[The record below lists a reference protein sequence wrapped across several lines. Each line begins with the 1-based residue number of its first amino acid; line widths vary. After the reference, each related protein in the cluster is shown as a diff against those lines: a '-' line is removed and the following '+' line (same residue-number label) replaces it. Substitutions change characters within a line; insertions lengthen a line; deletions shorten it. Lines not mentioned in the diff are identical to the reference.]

1 MMRFILAIAS
11 VCVYAFTYGAST
23 TEVNDSRRTDSFAGQ
38 TKTTAPWLSWGLT
51 ETEWAEY
58 EKIMQGPRGTWTP
71 NISPVSVLGLN
82 AASELERTRYAK
94 IAARQD
100 WQRLMNER
108 AWHLSYK
115 SAKEEYFGQ
124 QISMIDVESA
134 SIDHINFDAKLVMFT
149 DDNCVQVCQK
159 ALEQVIQSKARLDVY
174 FIGKIERA
182 DIIQW
187 ASTHSIPPELVNDA
201 GLITLNIDRGLFKAM
216 SPNNTNLPQ
225 VYLRDPRMDGEL
237 MEVKF

>member
-1 MMRFILAIAS
+1 MMRSLIVILSA
-11 VCVYAFTYGAST
+11 CLCAFSYGASV
-23 TEVNDSRRTDSFAGQ
+23 TEVNDSRRTDSYAGQ
-38 TKTTAPWLSWGLT
+38 TQTTAPWLSWGLT

-58 EKIMQGPRGTWTP
+58 RQIMQGPRGTWTP
-71 NISPVSVLGLN
+71 NISPISVMGLN
-82 AASELERTRYAK
+82 AASESERTRYAK

-100 WQRLMNER
+100 WQRLINER
-108 AWHLSYK
+108 AWHLAYK

-124 QISMIDVESA
+124 QISMIDVESTA
-134 SIDHINFDAKLVMFT
+134 IEHIDSSSKLVMFT
-149 DDNCVQVCQK
+149 DDNCLNVCQK
-159 ALEQVIQSKARLDVY
+159 TLEQVVQSKARLDIY

-187 ASTHSIPPELVNDA
+187 ASTYSVPPKLVNDA

-225 VYLRDPRMDGEL
+225 VYLRDPGMDGEL
-237 MEVKF
+237 MEVTF

>member
-1 MMRFILAIAS
+1 MMRSILVIIS
-11 VCVYAFTYGAST
+11 MCVCAFTFGAST
-23 TEVNDSRRTDSFAGQ
+23 TEVNDSRRTDSLTGQ
-38 TKTTAPWLSWGLT
+38 MQTTTPWLSWGLT

-82 AASELERTRYAK
+82 ADSELERTRYAK

-108 AWHLSYK
+108 AWHLAYK

-134 SIDHINFDAKLVMFT
+134 SIEHIDSESKLVMFT
-149 DDNCVQVCQK
+149 DDSCIQVCQK
-159 ALEQVIQSKARLDVY
+159 TLEQVIQSKARLDVY

-187 ASTHSIPPELVNDA
+187 ASTHSVPPELVNDA
-201 GLITLNIDRGLFKAM
+201 GLITLNIDRGLFEAM
-216 SPNNTNLPQ
+216 SPNNANLPQ

-237 MEVKF
+237 MEVTF